1 MSDGDRQHIDTTRA
15 RAGQSNHML
24 RVILPSALALVIIA
38 FAIILL
44 VWR

>member
-1 MSDGDRQHIDTTRA
+1 MTDGDRNIDTTRA

-24 RVILPSALALVIIA
+24 RVILPTSIGLVVLA
-38 FAIILL
+38 FAIILF